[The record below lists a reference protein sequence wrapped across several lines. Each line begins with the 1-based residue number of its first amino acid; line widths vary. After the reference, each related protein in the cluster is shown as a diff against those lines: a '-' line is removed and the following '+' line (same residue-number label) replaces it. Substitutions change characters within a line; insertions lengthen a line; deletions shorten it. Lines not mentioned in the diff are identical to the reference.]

1 MATETRKGQ
10 LQYQYPNG
18 QLVGKTMDPVEWS
31 WDLVWI
37 DCD

>member
-10 LQYQYPNG
+10 LQYQYPSG
-18 QLVGKTMDPVEWS
+18 QHVGKTVDPVELS

-37 DCD
+37 DYD